1 MNKQILSN
9 NWFIVRYSFRAA
21 PLYTLMTCLLM
32 AAHAA
37 VQFFEF
43 VYMPKFMIDAIQYNK
58 PFSVVLWY
66 TLFVFSVA
74 SLWLLVNTIHYNV
87 IMPRGKVAVNKR
99 LQKEIYD
106 IASRMDLACYDNPAF
121 YNDFVWAISESDKRT
136 AAALDTIRVLL
147 GTVTQ
152 VILSGAFLIA
162 LNWEGI
168 FFVMLSL
175 AGSMFFNL
183 RRNKKTFELDL
194 AMKPL
199 QRKRDYVSR
208 VFYLADY
215 AKELRLNPIA
225 GRLHRLY
232 GETNVQ
238 INREIDSRTKPMV
251 AQEFAADFLFSTF
264 VVNGLYIL
272 YIMRKI
278 MVEAV
283 LSYGSAVSLVNA
295 TRRVSGG
302 LLTLSRTIPQLQQ
315 NSLYIE
321 KIRSFLA
328 YQSELAAQSAP
339 ASEQQPLPS
348 YIAPLEFKNV
358 SFTYP
363 GTGEPL
369 LKNISFTLEPNKSV
383 AIVGYNGAG
392 KTTLTKLLMRLY
404 DVNQGEILY
413 NGVNIKQ
420 YDLMAYRDLF
430 GATFQDYELFAT
442 SLADNVSMG
451 MPTPQREEIIRAL
464 ENSGFGEKLASM
476 ARGIDTT
483 ITKEFDDQ
491 GTLLSGG
498 EAQKVAI
505 ARVLYKNCPII
516 VLDEPSS
523 ALDPISEYNM
533 NEAILKEASNKTVV
547 FISHRL
553 STTRMADM
561 IYMIEEGRIIEQGSH
576 KELMDLNGKY
586 AYMFN
591 LQAERYRIHE
601 TAQTGT

>member
-1 MNKQILSN
+1 MKKRILSN
-9 NWFIVRYSFRAA
+9 NWFILRYSFRAA
-21 PLYTLMTCLLM
+21 PLYTIMTCLLL
-32 AAHAA
+32 ASHAA

-43 VYMPKFMIDAIQYNK
+43 VYMPKYMIDAIQYNK

-66 TLFVFSVA
+66 TLFVFSIA
-74 SLWLLVNTIHYNV
+74 TLWLLVSTVYNNV
-87 IMPRGKVAVNKR
+87 IMPRGKVAVNKKM
-99 LQKEIYD
+99 QKEIYD
-106 IASRMDLACYDNPAF
+106 IASRMDLECYDNPNF
-121 YNDFVWAISESDKRT
+121 YNDFVWAISESDKRS

-147 GTVTQ
+147 GTLTH
-152 VILSGAFLIA
+152 VILSGAFLIT
-162 LNWEGI
+162 LNWEGL
-168 FFVMLSL
+168 FFVVLSL

-183 RRNKKTFELDL
+183 RLNKKSFALDL
-194 AMKPL
+194 AIKPL
-199 QRKRDYVSR
+199 QRKRDYVNR

-215 AKELRLNPIA
+215 AKELRLNPMA
-225 GRLHRLY
+225 GRLHRMF
-232 GETNVQ
+232 GEANIQ
-238 INREIDSRTKPMV
+238 INKEIESRTKPMV
-251 AQEFAADFLFSTF
+251 AQEFTADFIFSTF

-272 YIMRKI
+272 YLMRQI
-278 MVEAV
+278 MVEAA
-283 LSYGSAVSLVNA
+283 LSFGSAVSLLNA
-295 TRRVSGG
+295 SRRVSGG
-302 LLTLSRTIPQLQQ
+302 LQNLSRVIPQLQE

-328 YQSELAAQSAP
+328 YRSELANQNALAL
-339 ASEQQPLPS
+339 EQQPLPS
-348 YIAPLEFKNV
+348 FIAPLEFRNV

-363 GTGEPL
+363 GTDEPVL
-369 LKNISFTLEPNKSV
+369 QDVSFTFEPNKSV

-404 DVNQGEILY
+404 DVDQGGIFY
-413 NGVNIKQ
+413 NGINIKE
-420 YDLMAYRDLF
+420 YDLMEYRGLF
-430 GATFQDYELFAT
+430 GATFQDYELFAA

-451 MPTPQREEIIRAL
+451 MPSPNREEIIRAL
-464 ENSGFGEKLASM
+464 EKSGFGEKLTHM

-553 STTRMADM
+553 STTRLADK
-561 IYMIEEGRIIEQGSH
+561 IYMIEHGRIIEQGSH

-591 LQAERYRIHE
+591 LQAERYRI
-601 TAQTGT
+601 

>member
-1 MNKQILSN
+1 MKKRILSN
-9 NWFIVRYSFRAA
+9 NWFILRYSFRAA
-21 PLYTLMTCLLM
+21 PLYTIMTCLLL
-32 AAHAA
+32 ASHAA

-43 VYMPKFMIDAIQYNK
+43 VYMPKYMIDAIQYNK

-66 TLFVFSVA
+66 TLFVFSIA
-74 SLWLLVNTIHYNV
+74 TLWLLVSTVYNNV
-87 IMPRGKVAVNKR
+87 IMPRGKVAVNKKM
-99 LQKEIYD
+99 QKEIYD
-106 IASRMDLACYDNPAF
+106 IASRMDLECYDNPNF
-121 YNDFVWAISESDKRT
+121 YNDFVWAISESDKRS

-147 GTVTQ
+147 GTLTH
-152 VILSGAFLIA
+152 VILSGAFLIT
-162 LNWEGI
+162 LNWEGL
-168 FFVMLSL
+168 FFVALSL

-183 RRNKKTFELDL
+183 RLNKKSFALDL
-194 AMKPL
+194 AIKPL
-199 QRKRDYVSR
+199 QRKRDYVNR

-215 AKELRLNPIA
+215 AKELRLNPMA
-225 GRLHRLY
+225 GRLHRMF
-232 GETNVQ
+232 GEANVQ
-238 INREIDSRTKPMV
+238 INKEIESRTKPMV
-251 AQEFAADFLFSTF
+251 AQEFTADFIFSTF

-272 YIMRKI
+272 YLMRQI
-278 MVEAV
+278 MVEAA
-283 LSYGSAVSLVNA
+283 LSFGSAVSLLNA
-295 TRRVSGG
+295 SRRVSGG
-302 LLTLSRTIPQLQQ
+302 LQNLSRVIPQLQE

-328 YQSELAAQSAP
+328 YRSELANQNAS

-348 YIAPLEFKNV
+348 FIAPLEFRNV

-363 GTGEPL
+363 GTDEPVL
-369 LKNISFTLEPNKSV
+369 QDVSFTFEPNKSV

-404 DVNQGEILY
+404 DVDQGEILY
-413 NGVNIKQ
+413 NGINIKE
-420 YDLMAYRDLF
+420 YDLMEYRGLF

-451 MPTPQREEIIRAL
+451 MPSPNREEIIRAL
-464 ENSGFGEKLASM
+464 EKSGFGEKLNHM

-553 STTRMADM
+553 STTRLADK
-561 IYMIEEGRIIEQGSH
+561 IYMIEQGRIIEQGSH

-591 LQAERYRIHE
+591 LQAERYRI
-601 TAQTGT
+601 